1 MTILKFYTAPCL
13 KARKDEGTGDYVIAK
28 TASNDLS

>member
-28 TASNDLS
+28 TAGKNHS